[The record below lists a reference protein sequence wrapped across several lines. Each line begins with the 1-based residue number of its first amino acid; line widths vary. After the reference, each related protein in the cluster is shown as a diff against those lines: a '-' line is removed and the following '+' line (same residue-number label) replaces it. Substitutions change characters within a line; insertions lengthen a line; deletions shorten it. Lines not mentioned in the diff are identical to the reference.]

1 MRKADALIPWKS
13 CRELDIMVIFRD
25 YYVKSTN
32 GIKEDLHIFRI
43 YSNLEKN
50 KRFTY
55 SCYLRKTIS

>member
-1 MRKADALIPWKS
+1 MRKADVFIPWKS

-50 KRFTY
+50 KRFNN
-55 SCYLRKTIS
+55 SCS